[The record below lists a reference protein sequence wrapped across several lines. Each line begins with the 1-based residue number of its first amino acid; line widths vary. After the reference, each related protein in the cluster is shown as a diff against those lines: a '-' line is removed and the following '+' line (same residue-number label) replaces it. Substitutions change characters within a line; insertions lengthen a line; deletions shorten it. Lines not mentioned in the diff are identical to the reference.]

1 MRSPIHEAQESQEAQ
16 RPQQAHGARTAGN
29 DAHETAILTIDLG
42 ALADNYRDVRER
54 AAGAECAAVVK
65 ADAYGLGM
73 AEAAPALWRAGCR
86 TFFVATIDEA
96 IHLRALLPDAAIY
109 VLNGLL
115 AGTAP
120 LFRKNDLRPVLN
132 SAVEVR
138 EWAGYCERVREP
150 LACAVHIDTG
160 MNRLG
165 LSASEVIEIV
175 DLPALLQTFTLT
187 LVMSHLACAD
197 DPGHPKNAAQRARFE
212 MARARFPDAPAS
224 LANSAG
230 ILLGPGYRYGLVR
243 PGIALYGGHPQ
254 RQGEVPFRSVV
265 HLMGRILQIRAAAD
279 GETVGYGATRTLTR
293 PTRIGIVAAGYADGL
308 FRALSAG
315 DGEEGL
321 TAYLGPYPVP
331 ILGRVSMDLIAVDV
345 TGVPE
350 AYTQR
355 GVWVELLGPNV
366 SAHAMALRAGTID
379 YEVLTSLGTRA
390 TRRYLGG

>member
-1 MRSPIHEAQESQEAQ
+1 MSSPARE
-16 RPQQAHGARTAGN
+16 PQDAGTAGN

-42 ALADNYRDVRER
+42 ALAGNYRDLRER
-54 AAGAECAAVVK
+54 AGTAECAAVVK
-65 ADAYGLGM
+65 ADAYGLGV
-73 AEAAPALWRAGCR
+73 AHAAPALWDAGCR
-86 TFFVATIDEA
+86 TFFVATINEA
-96 IHLRALLPDAAIY
+96 IHLRALLPDAVIY

-120 LFRKNDLRPVLN
+120 LLHKHGLRPVLN
-132 SAVEVR
+132 SANEVR
-138 EWAGYCERVREP
+138 EWARHCDHARTP
-150 LACAVHIDTG
+150 LPCAIHVDTG

-165 LSASEVIEIV
+165 LSSSEVDEI
-175 DLPALLQTFTLT
+175 LNIPGLWQTLTLT

-197 DPGHPKNAAQRARFE
+197 DLGHGKNAAQRARFD
-212 MARARFPDAPAS
+212 AVRARLPETPAS

-230 ILLGPGYRYGLVR
+230 ILLGPDYHYDLVR

-254 RQGEVPFRSVV
+254 RQGECPFRYVV
-265 HLMGRILQIRAAAD
+265 HLMGRVLQIRFAAE

-293 PTRIGIVAAGYADGL
+293 PTRIAVVAAGYADGL

-315 DGEEGL
+315 DGEDGL
-321 TAYLGPYPVP
+321 TAYLGPYPAP

-345 TGVPE
+345 TDVPD

-355 GVWVELLGPNV
+355 GAWIELLGPNV
-366 SAHAMALRAGTID
+366 SAHAMALQAGTID

-390 TRRYLGG
+390 TRRYLDA